1 MTPIVAELV
10 TLDGPDGVVLLD
22 VPDAPIPE
30 SDLPAPPRLLPMRD
44 STLLAYTDRSRIL
57 PEEYR
62 KIVIRRNG
70 DVLPTLLVDGYVAGV
85 WRVVDDKIEA
95 LAFRPLDEDTWDGLA
110 AEAAG
115 LLEMLAD
122 RGPVYTQYARWWLH
136 LPDGELRLL
145 G

>member
-1 MTPIVAELV
+1 
-10 TLDGPDGVVLLD
+10 
-22 VPDAPIPE
+22 
-30 SDLPAPPRLLPMRD
+30 
-44 STLLAYTDRSRIL
+44 
-57 PEEYR
+57 
-62 KIVIRRNG
+62 
-70 DVLPTLLVDGYVAGV
+70 VLPTLLVDGYVAGV
-85 WRVVDDKIEA
+85 WRVVDDKIKA
-95 LAFRPLDEDTWDGLA
+95 LAFRPFDEDTWDGLA